1 MLIGWSEFVIID
13 LRFLSKS
20 SMDTL
25 LVEGYNESADLFKSN
40 PQSTPILLE
49 NHQNYVDEN
58 YDLVQPYPLP
68 STDPNHKT
76 DPAPFPSNF
85 SDGDNS
91 PQVSDFPDDCL
102 NFISEI
108 LMEEDLDDK
117 FGRFHDYSAI
127 LATEQSLA
135 DALREEVPLD
145 SFDQFP
151 SFPAQVMP
159 DPDHSSSGYSLLN
172 SSPMSPIDSNSLT
185 SPLESNPHS
194 SSSSSVDLTIQELP
208 FDTPLLSVLDNDGE
222 FDWFSEPIKY
232 VPENLID
239 GSKVRKTHQRDETG
253 YQDNGRK
260 SKLLAAYDEDCVQM
274 EQYDDVLLWKE
285 GKEDCSNVH
294 EKPKQNGNNSKASKG
309 RKTKAKKQ
317 QTQKE
322 EIVDLRTLLNLCAQA
337 VSSFDFRNANQLLRQ
352 IKQHSS
358 PYGDSIER
366 VAHYFAYGLEAR
378 IVGTG
383 SHLSLDPVVDNRISC
398 SDILKVYRT
407 YVQAIPLRRTGY
419 YLANQTIGKMSKNAT
434 AIHIIDFGI
443 FLGFQWP
450 CFIQG
455 LSKRENGPPKLRIT
469 GIGFPERGFKPAATV
484 EETGKRLEGYCKRFN
499 VPFEYNFIAK
509 KWDAI
514 SLEDIKVERGELV
527 VVNCMY
533 ESRSLFE
540 ETVEEDS
547 PRDHFLKLIRSLNPD
562 IFVHGI
568 INGTFNAPFFNTRFR
583 EALFHYSAIFDMLEA
598 TIPKEDP
605 ERLLIERELYGKAAL
620 NVIACEG
627 VERLERPETH
637 KQWRVRTLR
646 AGFREIE
653 LDWEL
658 VSMVKKKVKANYHK
672 DFVIGED
679 GNWML
684 QGWKGRILYAI
695 SCWRPA

>member
-1 MLIGWSEFVIID
+1 
-13 LRFLSKS
+13 
-20 SMDTL
+20 MDDTH
-25 LVEGYNESADLFKSN
+25 LVKGYNESVDLFKSN
-40 PQSTPILLE
+40 QQATHILLK
-49 NHQNYVDEN
+49 NQQNYGQTE
-58 YDLVQPYPLP
+58 PLP

-76 DPAPFPSNF
+76 DPAPFATNF

-91 PQVSDFPDDCL
+91 LQVPDFPDDCL

-135 DALREEVPLD
+135 DALNKDPLD

-151 SFPAQVMP
+151 SFPGQVIP
-159 DPDHSSSGYSLLN
+159 NPDHSSSGYSLLN
-172 SSPMSPIDSNSLT
+172 SSPPDSNSLT
-185 SPLESNPHS
+185 YPLESNPHS
-194 SSSSSVDLTIQELP
+194 SSSSSSVDLTMPELP
-208 FDTPLLSVLDNDGE
+208 FDTPLLSALDNDGE
-222 FDWFSEPIKY
+222 FDWFSEAIKY
-232 VPENLID
+232 LPENLID
-239 GSKVRKTHQRDETG
+239 GSKVRKTHQRDETNN
-253 YQDNGRK
+253 QDNGRK
-260 SKLLAAYDEDCVQM
+260 SKLLAAYDDDCGQM

-285 GKEDCSNVH
+285 GKEDHSNVH
-294 EKPKQNGNNSKASKG
+294 EKPKQNGNKSKASKG

-322 EIVDLRTLLNLCAQA
+322 EIVDLRTLLNSCAQA
-337 VSSFDFRNANQLLRQ
+337 VSSFDFRNANEILRQ

-358 PYGDSIER
+358 PYGDGIER
-366 VAHYFAYGLEAR
+366 AAHYFACGLEAR

-419 YLANQTIGKMSKNAT
+419 YLANETIGKMSKNAT
-434 AIHIIDFGI
+434 TIHIIDFGI

-455 LSKRENGPPKLRIT
+455 LSKRKNGPPKLRIT

-484 EETGKRLEGYCKRFN
+484 EETGKRLAGYCKRFN

-514 SLEDIKVERGELV
+514 SLEDIKVERDELL

-533 ESRSLFE
+533 ESRSLFDE
-540 ETVEEDS
+540 MVEGDS
-547 PRDHFLKLIRSLNPD
+547 PRDYFLKLIRSLNPD

-568 INGTFNAPFFNTRFR
+568 INGTFNAPFFMTRFR

-605 ERLLIERELYGKAAL
+605 ERLLIEKELYGKAAL

-627 VERLERPETH
+627 VERLERPETY
-637 KQWRVRTLR
+637 KQWRIRTLR

-653 LDWEL
+653 LDRDL
-658 VSMVKKKVKANYHK
+658 VSMVTEKVKANYHK
-672 DFVIGED
+672 DFVLGED